1 MKNQLRLRLPLR
13 ERRCTPTEH
22 PRRSLRRR
30 RPYVVTFEHV
40 REPLHVRAVDLR
52 ELRAYLQTSDPGKPI
67 VSIRDEHGNLAG
79 APPVPATY
87 GAAAPWQVA
96 FTLTLALGALG
107 YGLSWL
113 LT

>member
-1 MKNQLRLRLPLR
+1 MRNQLWLRLPLR
-13 ERRCTPTEH
+13 ERRCAPTEH
-22 PRRSLRRR
+22 RWRSLRRR

-40 REPLHVRAVDLR
+40 REPLRVRAVDLR
-52 ELRAYLQTSDPGKPI
+52 ELRAYLQTSHPGKPI